1 MRFHFTASDKPM
13 AQQRLTELVATYG
26 QNPIESCDVIVA
38 LGGDGKMLKTLK
50 ASVNVKRSDNS
61 LENIPVYGMN
71 CGTVGFLMNT
81 YHQDDLI
88 DCINHAEQTII
99 HPLSMTARTIHGDVH
114 HAHGINE
121 VSISRESHQAV
132 KCSISIDGIQRLPE
146 MVGDGLII
154 STPAGSTAY
163 NLSAHGPIIPLGSDV
178 LAMTPVSA
186 FRPRRWRGAILPQS
200 SEVHLTMIEPE
211 FRPASAAA
219 DGTEVRDVT
228 EVTIKMDNSIS
239 YTILSD
245 PGQGLA
251 ERAMQEQFL
260 F

>member
-1 MRFHFTASDKPM
+1 MRFHFTASNKPM
-13 AQQRLTELVATYG
+13 AQQRLTELVEAYG
-26 QNPIESCDVIVA
+26 QHGPEDCDVIIA
-38 LGGDGKMLKTLK
+38 LGGDGQMLKTLK
-50 ASVNVKRSDNS
+50 ASVEVNH
-61 LENIPVYGMN
+61 PVYGMN
-71 CGTVGFLMNT
+71 CGTVGFLMNMF
-81 YHQDDLI
+81 HQEDLVE
-88 DCINHAEQTII
+88 CIKKAETTVI
-99 HPLSMTARTIHGDVH
+99 HPLAMTAHTIHGEVH

-132 KCSISIDGIQRLPE
+132 KCKILIDGIERLPE
-146 MVGDGLII
+146 MVGDGLIVA
-154 STPAGSTAY
+154 TPAGSTAY
-163 NLSAHGPIIPLGSDV
+163 NLSAHGPIIPLGSEV

-200 SEVHLTMIEPE
+200 ADVHLTMIEPD
-211 FRPASAAA
+211 FRPVSAAA
-219 DGTEVRDVT
+219 DGTEIRDVSA
-228 EVTIKMDNSIS
+228 VHIKMDKNIS

>member
-1 MRFHFTASDKPM
+1 MRFHFTASNKPM
-13 AQQRLTELVATYG
+13 AKQRLDELVEAYG
-26 QNPIESCDVIVA
+26 QYPIETCDVIVA

-50 ASVNVKRSDNS
+50 ASVAVNR
-61 LENIPVYGMN
+61 PVYGMN
-71 CGTVGFLMNT
+71 CGTVGFLMNAF
-81 YHQDDLI
+81 HQDDLVE
-88 DCINHAEQTII
+88 CIKHSEKTII
-99 HPLSMTARTIHGDVH
+99 HPLAMTAKTIHGEVH
-114 HAHGINE
+114 YAHGINE
-121 VSISRESHQAV
+121 VSISRESSQAV
-132 KCSISIDGIQRLPE
+132 KCKISIDGIERLPE

-154 STPAGSTAY
+154 ATPAGSTAY
-163 NLSAHGPIIPLGSDV
+163 NLSAHGPIIPLGSEV

-200 SEVHLTMIEPE
+200 AHVHLSMIDPK
-211 FRPASAAA
+211 FRPVSAAA
-219 DGTEVRDVT
+219 DGTEIRDVS
-228 EVTIKMDNSIS
+228 EVDVQMDNNIS